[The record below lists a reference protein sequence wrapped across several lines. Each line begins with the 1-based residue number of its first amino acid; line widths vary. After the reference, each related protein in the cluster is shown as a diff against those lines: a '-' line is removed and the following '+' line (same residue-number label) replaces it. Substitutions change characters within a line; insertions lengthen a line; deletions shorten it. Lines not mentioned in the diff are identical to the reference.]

1 VCEEWKTVTHVAYTM
16 LKLMSFVQLLTT
28 CGNLHTTLIVHANVK
43 FVVPILPI
51 LVFVAKRLLNYFL
64 ESPICGKTLCA
75 QKVNLWN
82 GINVNVCLV
91 NVTNAMLMC
100 DHCRNPTLGLSVRM
114 KLTLPKLG
122 IWSPSGLP
130 NV

>member
-1 VCEEWKTVTHVAYTM
+1 
-16 LKLMSFVQLLTT
+16 
-28 CGNLHTTLIVHANVK
+28 
-43 FVVPILPI
+43 
-51 LVFVAKRLLNYFL
+51 
-64 ESPICGKTLCA
+64 
-75 QKVNLWN
+75 
-82 GINVNVCLV
+82 LV

-122 IWSPSGLP
+122 IWSPLGLP